1 MYNYTFTHNAVHH
14 ILNHKE
20 GNAGGNR
27 VQTHDRVVR
36 AVAQLCKD
44 VGLDAE
50 TKASVVSSPP
60 TPCEADVTTA

>member
-44 VGLDAE
+44 VGLVAE
-50 TKASVVSSPP
+50 ASAASSPP
-60 TPCEADVTTA
+60 TPCEVDATSA